1 MSNIELSKQGLIE
14 AIARLDD
21 EQVQQYTTALIRE
34 GCASRDI
41 QACLNQGLKQVKEL
55 FEKGEYFIA
64 DLIYSG
70 TLCHLALSLL
80 TDSLQKPEC
89 HKKAR
94 ILIGVAENDIHNIG
108 KDIVAG
114 LLSADGYDV
123 VDLGSNVTPL
133 AFVNAIRTYSP
144 QLVLMSGMM
153 HFARESM
160 MQTIEAISAAG
171 LRDQVYILLGGG
183 CVTSSTPEQMQAD
196 AIAIEPIDTLNL
208 CNEFINRRCQ

>member
-1 MSNIELSKQGLIE
+1 MSTIESAKEGLVE
-14 AIARLDD
+14 AIAKLDD
-21 EQVQQYTTALIRE
+21 EKVQFYVKALISE

-41 QACLNQGLKQVKEL
+41 QTCLNQGLNKVKEQ

-70 TLCHLALSLL
+70 TFCHFALSLL
-80 TDSLQKPEC
+80 TDSLQRPNAQ
-89 HKKAR
+89 KKGR

-114 LLSADGYDV
+114 LLSADGFDV
-123 VDLGSNVTPL
+123 IDLGSNVTPQ
-133 AFVNAIRTYSP
+133 AFVKAIRTYQP

-160 MQTIEAISAAG
+160 KQTIQAICAAG
-171 LRDQVYILLGGG
+171 LRDRVFILLGGG
-183 CVTSSTPEQMQAD
+183 CVASSTLSQMHAD

-208 CNEFINRRCQ
+208 CNEFISRRCQ